1 MPIIQS
7 AIKDARKNL
16 VRRARRQPFKTQLKT
31 QIRKYTDLVKAG
43 KADEAAKTLPQVFKA
58 IDTAT
63 KKHLLH
69 PNNASRKKSS
79 LSRMIN
85 TKKK

>member
-31 QIRKYTDLVKAG
+31 QIRKYTDLVKEG
-43 KADEAAKTLPQVFKA
+43 KAAEAEKVLPQVFKA

-63 KKHLLH
+63 KKHILH
-69 PNNASRKKSS
+69 RNTADRKKSS
-79 LSRMIN
+79 LSRMIA
-85 TKKK
+85 KKK